1 MSEQGEQGEQRRYHH
16 GDLRAALLE
25 AAEHSLRGHG
35 PARLSLRDLAREVG
49 VSHGAPR
56 RHFPERQD
64 LLDAL
69 AENGYA
75 RLGEQIRRAVT
86 SGDPD
91 LAARVQRA
99 TSAFAHFAT
108 ENRALLELMNA
119 AKHRPEGT
127 GVPRSAELAFEPLVD
142 LLREGQE
149 RRLLRAG
156 PIEEIGIIL
165 YATINGLAT
174 LVNNGLIDAERLEE
188 LIEIAVDQFLRGT
201 AP

>member
-1 MSEQGEQGEQRRYHH
+1 MSEQTEQRRYHH

-25 AAEHSLRGHG
+25 AAEDSLRSHG
-35 PARLSLRDLAREVG
+35 PAQLSLRDLAREVG

-91 LAARVQRA
+91 LAARVRRA
-99 TSAFAHFAT
+99 ASAFARFAM

-119 AKHRPEGT
+119 AKHRPEAT
-127 GVPRSAELAFEPLVD
+127 GVPHSAELAFEPLVD

-149 RRLLRAG
+149 RQLLRAG
-156 PIEEIGIIL
+156 SIEEIGIIL

-174 LVNNGLIDAERLEE
+174 LVNNGLVGAERLEE
-188 LIEIAVDQFLRGT
+188 LIEIAVGQFLRGT